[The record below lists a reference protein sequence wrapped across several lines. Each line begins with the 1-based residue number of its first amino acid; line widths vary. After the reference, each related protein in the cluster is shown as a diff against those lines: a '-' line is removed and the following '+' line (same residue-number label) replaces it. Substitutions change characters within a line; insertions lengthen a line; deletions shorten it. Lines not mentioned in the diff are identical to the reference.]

1 MHSLIINVVIC
12 WCKQRNGL
20 DSNIYLFLNY
30 KRMLAFA
37 ITFNIQSVVGLL
49 VKECNY
55 DSTFLSANA
64 TVCVPAYPNI
74 SCSNGIPSLVSGT
87 YGCRSCST
95 SSTALFQNLSFTN
108 PDGGLPCTPC
118 DTRNSLL
125 AVYDGFRCG
134 DGSLTTAVRG
144 GFTNWNG
151 LAVRPCKTAYQQTG
165 FSSSLARACFEAI
178 RMEFCSWI
186 S

>member
-1 MHSLIINVVIC
+1 
-12 WCKQRNGL
+12 
-20 DSNIYLFLNY
+20 
-30 KRMLAFA
+30 MLAFA
-37 ITFNIQSVVGLL
+37 ITFNIQSVIGQS
-49 VKECNY
+49 CFY
-55 DSTFLSANA
+55 DSFLSANG

-87 YGCRSCST
+87 YGCRSCSQ
-95 SSTALFQNLSFTN
+95 SGILLFKNLNFTN

-118 DTRNSLL
+118 DTSKPSI

-134 DGSLTTAVRG
+134 DGMKTTAVRG
-144 GFTNWNG
+144 IHTNWNG